1 MPLTLNPLPQG
12 ERESKL
18 QVKKMK
24 PKKTYPEKIVY
35 ATIAACVW
43 TVIFFAALPT
53 IAPAHSAE
61 VLQEITVK
69 EGDTLWSISNF
80 YLKDPRRWPDI
91 LKHNPR
97 LSNDPNIVLPGMR
110 IQVPIFLIKEHLRA
124 AYLVYIFQDVR
135 FRRRREAE
143 WKRAWSDMELYED
156 DGVRT
161 LEKSQANVKLPSGE
175 ILRLFENSLLIVK
188 PEKMEDQAELVAG
201 EVRSSKT
208 KIITAETVVKPQIT
222 AKTETPDFKT
232 KIKADKTT
240 LVEVYRGVIDVTA
253 QGRTV
258 TVGEGFGTEVKFRAA
273 PSTPL
278 RLPEMPD
285 VKIDTADA
293 KTPAAKDGKL
303 DISLVA
309 PESGSDPDTRS
320 LREGAARGTAKKLSD
335 GASSRDDGDDKSSGR
350 IIGSAVKKYRLQ
362 ISTSSAFSQI
372 VHEEVKDLKSR
383 ISLDFTQM
391 SLPDGFYYWRVSYI
405 DQLGFEGRFSEARG
419 FIVDTTPPAME
430 LFLPEDGAE
439 YDTEFIYVEGR
450 TETEVSVTVNDVPT
464 NLEADGKFLYAILSK
479 EGVVK
484 VKIVATD
491 RAGNMTAAERTVMK
505 VKKGTAAK
513 RATRPLV
520 AGGRKASGASV
531 TLPIA
536 ILTISIILGVVLIIV
551 RP

>member
-1 MPLTLNPLPQG
+1 MIPHSI
-12 ERESKL
+12 SKRNAD
-18 QVKKMK
+18 
-24 PKKTYPEKIVY
+24 KKTKV
-35 ATIAACVW
+35 
-43 TVIFFAALPT
+43 FAA
-53 IAPAHSAE
+53 IIPAALVFGAMFYFCLSPSYAEAAE

-143 WKRAWSDMELYED
+143 WKRAWPEMELYED

-175 ILRLFENSLLIVK
+175 LLRLFENSLLIVK

-208 KIITAETVVKPQIT
+208 KIITAETVVRPQIT

-240 LVEVYRGVIDVTA
+240 LVEVYKGVIDVTA

-258 TVGEGFGTEVKFRAA
+258 TVSEGFGTEVKFRAA
-273 PSTPL
+273 PSIPL

-285 VKIDTADA
+285 VRIDATDA

-303 DISLVA
+303 DISLIA
-309 PESGSDPDTRS
+309 PESGSDHATRS
-320 LREGAARGTAKKLSD
+320 LREGAARGTTQKPSD

-362 ISTSSAFSQI
+362 ISTSRAFSQI
-372 VHEEVKDLKSR
+372 VHEEIKDLKSR

-391 SLPDGFYYWRVSYI
+391 SLPDGFYCWRVSYI
-405 DQLGFEGRFSEARG
+405 DQLGFEGRFSEPRG

-430 LFLPEDGAE
+430 LFLPEEGAE

-464 NLEADGKFLYAILSK
+464 NTGADGKFLYAILSK

-491 RAGNMTAAERTVMK
+491 RAGNATVAERTVMK
-505 VKKGTAAK
+505 VRKGTAAK
-513 RATRPLV
+513 RHARPLA
-520 AGGRKASGASV
+520 AGGRKASGTSI

-536 ILTISIILGVVLIIV
+536 ILTISIILGVVLILA